1 MNASTFEKVL
11 HPALDRD
18 NVAAD
23 DLLDEDGMRICAV
36 CGEKKQR
43 WFEVPGIIPKRRVP
57 RMCKCERDKAA
68 AEEEARKQQEMVRKI
83 NRYRRLGLTDEQYK
97 ECTFAVDDSADRK
110 TSQFCRAYVANW
122 DWARENNAGILL
134 WGDVGGGKTFYAA
147 CIANA
152 LIDQGIPAVMTTI
165 PRLVASMQKDFG
177 AERGNVLAMVANTP
191 LLVLDDVG
199 TERNTEYSN
208 EQVYEII
215 NERYKA
221 KKPLIVTTNLTM
233 TAIKGV
239 EDMAKRRIY
248 DRLVEMC
255 TPCKVAGAGRRQ
267 KAARDKMER
276 MMQQF
281 GLYGGHNDP
290 LL

>member
-23 DLLDEDGMRICAV
+23 DLLDEEGMRICAV

-43 WFEVPGIIPKRRVP
+43 WFEVPGIITKRRVP

-68 AEEEARKQQEMVRKI
+68 AEEEARKQREMVRKI

-97 ECTFAVDDSADRK
+97 GCTFAVDDSADRK
-110 TSQFCRAYVANW
+110 TSQFCRAYVQNW

-152 LIDQGIPAVMTTI
+152 LIDQGVPAVMTTI

-276 MMQQF
+276 MIQQF
-281 GLYGGHNDP
+281 GLNGGHNDP